1 MITLNKHDI
10 MKYPI
15 NETEMPL
22 NELEKL
28 GLYKNGGFSISPEN
42 IDALLA
48 GRTTDMLS
56 MAGLNIDGFAIR
68 QLDAKLSLNRNPDGT
83 VQLNIH
89 PIYRE
94 PQWHPLLS
102 DDEEK
107 ALIAG
112 EKQVVIKEQDLDG
125 NKKKKIIIEYD
136 DLTREFVAYE
146 PDEVQVPIRVN
157 GEELSE
163 KQQEA
168 FRNGEVV
175 ELKDGTKIQHS
186 ATDNKGIRSDRKR
199 LILSVLLDG
208 GISYLVFRGI
218 NNLKGSFEPQTK
230 GYSEGYNRALTDM
243 MMVDKK
249 QRDKGNEKTI
259 QDLVLNLQDKQE
271 SRGYGRSVAR

>member
-1 MITLNKHDI
+1 

-15 NETEMPL
+15 NENEMPL

-28 GLYKNGGFSISPEN
+28 GLYKDGGFSISPEN

-48 GRTTDMLS
+48 GRRTDMLS

-68 QLDAKLSLNRNPDGT
+68 QLDAKLSLSRNTDGNI
-83 VQLNIH
+83 QLNIH
-89 PIYRE
+89 PIYHE

-112 EKQVVIKEQDLDG
+112 EKHVVSKEQEIDG

-146 PDEVQVPIRVN
+146 PDGVQAPIRVN

-218 NNLKGSFEPQTK
+218 NNLKGRFEPQDEGFSK
-230 GYSEGYNRALTDM
+230 GYNQALANM
-243 MMVDKK
+243 MLIDKQEK
-249 QRDKGNEKTI
+249 ERGNEKTVH
-259 QDLVLNLQDKQE
+259 DLVSNLRETQH
-271 SRGYGRSVAR
+271 SRGYGRTAAR

>member
-1 MITLNKHDI
+1 

-15 NETEMPL
+15 NEHEMPL

-28 GLYKNGGFSISPEN
+28 GLYKDGGFSISPEN

-48 GRTTDMLS
+48 GRRTDMLS
-56 MAGLNIDGFAIR
+56 MANLNIDGFAIR
-68 QLDAKLSLNRNPDGT
+68 RLDAKLSLRRSEDGT
-83 VQLNIH
+83 TQLNIH

-107 ALIAG
+107 ALING
-112 EKQVVIKEQDLDG
+112 EKNVVSKEQEIGG
-125 NKKKKIIIEYD
+125 NKKKKVIIEYD

-146 PDEVQVPIRVN
+146 PEEVQTLIRVN
-157 GEELSE
+157 DEELSE

-175 ELKDGTKIQHS
+175 ELKDGTKIQQS
-186 ATDNKGIRSDRKR
+186 ATDNKGIRSDSKR

-218 NNLKGSFEPQTK
+218 NNLRGMLEPQTE
-230 GYSEGYNRALTDM
+230 GYNEGYNRALTEM
-243 MMVDKK
+243 MMTDKK
-249 QRDKGNEKTI
+249 LREKGNDKTV
-259 QDLVLNLQDKQE
+259 QDLAQNLRDTQDNR
-271 SRGYGRSVAR
+271 SYGRTMAR

>member
-1 MITLNKHDI
+1 
-10 MKYPI
+10 
-15 NETEMPL
+15 
-22 NELEKL
+22 
-28 GLYKNGGFSISPEN
+28 S
-42 IDALLA
+42 A
-48 GRTTDMLS
+48 GACRCVSACPTRRSSDP
-56 MAGLNIDGFAIR
+56 
-68 QLDAKLSLNRNPDGT
+68 LSLSRNTDGT

-112 EKQVVIKEQDLDG
+112 EKHVVSKEQEIDG
-125 NKKKKIIIEYD
+125 NKKKKVIIEYD
-136 DLTREFVAYE
+136 DLTREFVAYG
-146 PDEVQVPIRVN
+146 PDEVQAPIRVN

-186 ATDNKGIRSDRKR
+186 ATDNKGIISDRKR

-218 NNLKGSFEPQTK
+218 NNLKGRIEPQDE
-230 GYSEGYNRALTDM
+230 GYTEGYNSALTDM
-243 MMVDKK
+243 MMADKK
-249 QRDKGNEKTI
+249 EKGNEKTV
-259 QDLVLNLQDKQE
+259 QDLVQNLRDKQE
-271 SRGYGRSVAR
+271 SRGYGRTVAR

>member
-1 MITLNKHDI
+1 

-15 NETEMPL
+15 NENEMPL

-28 GLYKNGGFSISPEN
+28 GLYKDGGFSISPEN

-48 GRTTDMLS
+48 GRRTDMLS
-56 MAGLNIDGFAIR
+56 MAGLNIDGLAIR
-68 QLDAKLSLNRNPDGT
+68 QLDAKLSISRNELGD

-102 DDEEK
+102 DDDEK

-112 EKQVVIKEQDLDG
+112 EQHVVSKEQDIDG
-125 NKKKKIIIEYD
+125 NKKKTVIIEYD

-146 PDEVQVPIRVN
+146 PDEVQAPIRVN

-175 ELKDGTKIQHS
+175 ELTDGTKIQHS

-208 GISYLVFRGI
+208 GISYLIFRGI
-218 NNLKGSFEPQTK
+218 NNLKGRFEPQDE
-230 GYSEGYNRALTDM
+230 GYTEGYNRALADM
-243 MMVDKK
+243 MMADKK
-249 QRDKGNEKTI
+249 QKDKGNEKTV
-259 QDLVLNLQDKQE
+259 QDLVLNLRDKQE
-271 SRGYGRSVAR
+271 SRGYGRGVAR

>member
-1 MITLNKHDI
+1 

-15 NETEMPL
+15 NENEMPL

-28 GLYKNGGFSISPEN
+28 GLYKDGGFSISPEN

-48 GRTTDMLS
+48 GRRTDMLS

-68 QLDAKLSLNRNPDGT
+68 QLDAKLSLSRNTDGT

-112 EKQVVIKEQDLDG
+112 EKHVVSKEQEIDG
-125 NKKKKIIIEYD
+125 NKKKKVIIEYD

-146 PDEVQVPIRVN
+146 PDEVQAPIRVN

-175 ELKDGTKIQHS
+175 ELKDGNKIQHS

-218 NNLKGSFEPQTK
+218 NNLKGRFEPQSE

-249 QRDKGNEKTI
+249 QKEKGNEQTV
-259 QDLVLNLQDKQE
+259 QDLVQNLRDTQQ
-271 SRGYGRSVAR
+271 SRGYGRTVAR

>member
-1 MITLNKHDI
+1 

-15 NETEMPL
+15 NENEMPL

-28 GLYKNGGFSISPEN
+28 GLYKDGGFSISPEN

-48 GRTTDMLS
+48 GRRTDMLS
-56 MAGLNIDGFAIR
+56 MAGLNIDGLAIR
-68 QLDAKLSLNRNPDGT
+68 QLDAKLSLSRNELGDI
-83 VQLNIH
+83 QLNIH

-112 EKQVVIKEQDLDG
+112 EQHVVSKEQDIDG
-125 NKKKKIIIEYD
+125 NKKKKVIIEYD
-136 DLTREFVAYE
+136 DLTREFIAYE
-146 PDEVQVPIRVN
+146 PEEVQAPIRVN

-175 ELKDGTKIQHS
+175 ELTDGTKIQHS

-218 NNLKGSFEPQTK
+218 NNLKGRFEPQSE
-230 GYSEGYNRALTDM
+230 GYSEGYNRALADIM
-243 MMVDKK
+243 MADKK
-249 QRDKGNEKTI
+249 QEDRGNEKTV
-259 QDLVLNLQDKQE
+259 QDLMLNLSDKQE
-271 SRGYGRSVAR
+271 SRSYGRGVAR

>member
-1 MITLNKHDI
+1 

-15 NETEMPL
+15 KQNEMPL

-28 GLYKNGGFSISPEN
+28 GLYRDGGFSISPEN

-48 GRTTDMLS
+48 GRRTDMLS
-56 MAGLNIDGFAIR
+56 MANLNIDGFAIR
-68 QLDAKLSLNRNPDGT
+68 QLDAKLSLTRGMDGT

-107 ALIAG
+107 ALISG
-112 EKQVVIKEQDLDG
+112 EKNVVSKEQEIDG
-125 NKKKKIIIEYD
+125 NKKKKVIIEYD
-136 DLTREFVAYE
+136 ELTREFVGFE
-146 PDEVQVPIRVN
+146 PDEVQAPVKVN

-186 ATDNKGIRSDRKR
+186 AIDNKGIRSDRKR

-208 GISYLVFRGI
+208 GISYLVFRGV
-218 NNLKGSFEPQTK
+218 NNLRGRLEPQTE
-230 GYSEGYNRALTDM
+230 GYTEGYNRALSDM
-243 MMVDKK
+243 MMADKRQK
-249 QRDKGNEKTI
+249 DKGNEKTVL
-259 QDLVLNLQDKQE
+259 DLVQNLHDKQE
-271 SRGYGRSVAR
+271 SRGYGRTVAR

>member
-1 MITLNKHDI
+1 

-15 NETEMPL
+15 NEHEMPL

-28 GLYKNGGFSISPEN
+28 GLYKDGGFSISPEN

-48 GRTTDMLS
+48 GRRTDMLS
-56 MAGLNIDGFAIR
+56 MANLNIDGFAIR
-68 QLDAKLSLNRNPDGT
+68 RLDAKLSLSRGEDGT

-107 ALIAG
+107 ALING
-112 EKQVVIKEQDLDG
+112 EKNVVSKEQEIGG
-125 NKKKKIIIEYD
+125 NKKKKVIIEYD
-136 DLTREFVAYE
+136 DLTKEFVAYE
-146 PDEVQVPIRVN
+146 PEEVQTPIRVN

-186 ATDNKGIRSDRKR
+186 ATDNKGIRSDSKR
-199 LILSVLLDG
+199 LILSVLFDG
-208 GISYLVFRGI
+208 GISYLLFRGI
-218 NNLKGSFEPQTK
+218 NNLRGRSEPQSE
-230 GYSEGYNRALTDM
+230 GYTEGYNRALTDM
-243 MMVDKK
+243 MMTDK
-249 QRDKGNEKTI
+249 RLREKGNEKTV
-259 QDLVLNLQDKQE
+259 QDLAQNLRDTQE
-271 SRGYGRSVAR
+271 NRSYGHAVAR

>member
-1 MITLNKHDI
+1 

-15 NETEMPL
+15 NENEMPL
-22 NELEKL
+22 SELEKL
-28 GLYKNGGFSISPEN
+28 GLYKDGGFSISPEN

-48 GRTTDMLS
+48 GRRTDMLS
-56 MAGLNIDGFAIR
+56 MAGLNIDGLAIR
-68 QLDAKLSLNRNPDGT
+68 QLDAKLSLSRNELGD

-112 EKQVVIKEQDLDG
+112 EQHVVSKEQEIDG
-125 NKKKKIIIEYD
+125 NKKKKVIIEYD
-136 DLTREFVAYE
+136 DLTREFIAYE
-146 PDEVQVPIRVN
+146 PDEVQAPIRVN

-175 ELKDGTKIQHS
+175 ELTDGTKIQHS

-218 NNLKGSFEPQTK
+218 NNLKGRFEPQSE

-243 MMVDKK
+243 MMADKK
-249 QRDKGNEKTI
+249 QKDKGNEKTV
-259 QDLVLNLQDKQE
+259 QDLVLNLRDKQE
-271 SRGYGRSVAR
+271 SRGYGRGIAR